1 MYKIK
6 QDLSTAALTQAI
18 DENLIARS
26 LSVAKIYQGDIHG
39 PNPLWF
45 TTGQRRTGGNGVTR
59 VNFDGQ
65 DLNTGIKSTLRP
77 FEEHNLPL
85 TWWVGPTSHPGQ
97 PLRHTLQT
105 YGFVHNRDMI
115 GMAVDLPRMETPE
128 TMPDIPKFEPVADM
142 ATFQQWFR
150 LFKQGFKVPNAAAQ
164 PLFDKMSKTGLGP
177 DAVETH
183 YVGRLNGDVVGVS
196 TLFLGAGVAGLY
208 NLTTKSQARKQGVGT
223 LMTVKTFHVARDKG
237 YRIGTLQTT
246 YPNALRMYHRLGF
259 EVYCKISIYQRH
271 TTA

>member
-1 MYKIK
+1 MHKIQ
-6 QDLSTAALTQAI
+6 QDLSTAALTKVI
-18 DENLIARS
+18 DDNLIARS
-26 LSVAKIYQGDIHG
+26 LSVAKIHQGDVHG

-45 TTGQRRTGGNGVTR
+45 MTGQRRTGGNGVTR
-59 VNFDGQ
+59 ANFDGQ
-65 DLNTGIKSTLRP
+65 DLDTGIESTLRP

-85 TWWVGPTSHPGQ
+85 TWWVGPTSHPER
-97 PLRHTLQT
+97 PLRHALQIH
-105 YGFVHNRDMI
+105 GFTHNRDMI
-115 GMAVDLPRMETPE
+115 GMAMDLQNLEAPE
-128 TMPDIPKFEPVADM
+128 TAPSALRFEPIEDI

-208 NLTTKSQARKQGVGT
+208 NLTTQPQAREKGVGT
-223 LMTVKTFHVARDKG
+223 FMTVKTFQAARERG

-271 TTA
+271 RT